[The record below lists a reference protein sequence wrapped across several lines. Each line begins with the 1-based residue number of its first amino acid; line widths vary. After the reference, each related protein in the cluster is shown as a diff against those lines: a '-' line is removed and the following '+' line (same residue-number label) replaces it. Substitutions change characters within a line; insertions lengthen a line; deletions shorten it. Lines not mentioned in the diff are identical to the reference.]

1 MIYLLF
7 FFALFMIC
15 TFLTHRRQALYVV
28 SALVFLFL
36 ALTYPSGGDWI
47 GYFLHYDCMV
57 NEQCNN
63 GFIMFEPGYELIVSL
78 FGYLGF
84 QTIIIFIAAVNVI
97 LILNFAKHFENGSF
111 VIVAIMCM
119 FLWSVSVEAIRQA
132 LALSIVIFGIHSLF
146 LGRKR
151 KFITLVLFASTF
163 HITALICFLLMTP
176 LFSKKLSKI
185 ISYSLLIFSSFFFAF
200 SETILSALLAILP
213 EGSIASEKLSFYLA
227 TEQYRP
233 QLSIGSGTILDIILI
248 FLICVSFKRIKKYML
263 ANYNAANEI
272 LLIGCCLYISFG
284 IFIGKMMPVMTRI
297 GWYGFP
303 FVIVLLYIN
312 LGYSEYFKRYINKR
326 GCGYSKLLIA
336 FYFLLQILRP
346 LTYDY
351 SYYNIMHQDTLLNR
365 FDALDDASL
374 RQSAKRKCFDLGKIG
389 YGFLCSI

>member
-119 FLWSVSVEAIRQA
+119 FLWSVYVEAIRQA

-297 GWYGFP
+297 GWYGF
-303 FVIVLLYIN
+303 
-312 LGYSEYFKRYINKR
+312 
-326 GCGYSKLLIA
+326 
-336 FYFLLQILRP
+336 
-346 LTYDY
+346 
-351 SYYNIMHQDTLLNR
+351 
-365 FDALDDASL
+365 
-374 RQSAKRKCFDLGKIG
+374 
-389 YGFLCSI
+389 

>member
-1 MIYLLF
+1 
-7 FFALFMIC
+7 
-15 TFLTHRRQALYVV
+15 
-28 SALVFLFL
+28 
-36 ALTYPSGGDWI
+36 
-47 GYFLHYDCMV
+47 
-57 NEQCNN
+57 
-63 GFIMFEPGYELIVSL
+63 
-78 FGYLGF
+78 
-84 QTIIIFIAAVNVI
+84 
-97 LILNFAKHFENGSF
+97 
-111 VIVAIMCM
+111 
-119 FLWSVSVEAIRQA
+119 
-132 LALSIVIFGIHSLF
+132 HSLF

-312 LGYSEYFKRYINKR
+312 LGYSEYF
-326 GCGYSKLLIA
+326 
-336 FYFLLQILRP
+336 
-346 LTYDY
+346 
-351 SYYNIMHQDTLLNR
+351 
-365 FDALDDASL
+365 
-374 RQSAKRKCFDLGKIG
+374 
-389 YGFLCSI
+389 

>member
-1 MIYLLF
+1 
-7 FFALFMIC
+7 MIC

-119 FLWSVSVEAIRQA
+119 FLWSVYVEAIRQA

-146 LGRKR
+146 WVEKE
-151 KFITLVLFASTF
+151 IYNIS
-163 HITALICFLLMTP
+163 IICVNFPYNCFDLFLLMTP